1 MYLKMKSENFP
12 RIAPELIELL
22 EKMYK
27 PLEYDPDA
35 SCDAF
40 TRQSAFR
47 AGQIEV
53 VNKLKAVLKHQQGG
67 N

>member
-1 MYLKMKSENFP
+1 MKSENFP

-35 SCDAF
+35 SCDSF
-40 TRQSAFR
+40 TRQAAFR